1 MKRNDP
7 LLYVHPV
14 LLLNS
19 LNLICI
25 NKTTSVCVC
34 VFSWKY
40 KKGWAYSYVRYTR
53 NYRKLCRVEWAPY
66 LRGIV

>member
-34 VFSWKY
+34 VCFHESTKRAEHTAMSDTQEIIENCV
-40 KKGWAYSYVRYTR
+40 GL
-53 NYRKLCRVEWAPY
+53 NEL
-66 LRGIV
+66 LI